1 MHSPIEAT
9 PFPASCLSPGNF
21 GAVAFCNWQR
31 HAWRRRIFAPEAFSH
46 RRRGTRSAHRH
57 VICRKGTGLASLWRY
72 LLAGLGLA
80 ALLTGVLAV
89 VYLTAP
95 QPPQRIVSEITGSKK
110 TTNGLFVARLA
121 PERGVVRQ
129 GELQSWLLT
138 LKTASGAPVEGAAI
152 AISGGMPQHDHG
164 LPTSPQATD
173 YLGNGR
179 YRIEGLKF
187 TMSGLWQLH
196 FAISA
201 AAGSDSVV
209 FNVVL

>member
-1 MHSPIEAT
+1 M
-9 PFPASCLSPGNF
+9 AS
-21 GAVAFCNWQR
+21 
-31 HAWRRRIFAPEAFSH
+31 I
-46 RRRGTRSAHRH
+46 
-57 VICRKGTGLASLWRY
+57 WRY

-80 ALLTGVLAV
+80 ALLAGVLAV

-95 QPPQRIVSEITGSKK
+95 QSAQLAGPDVSRTKN
-110 TTNGLFVARLA
+110 TDNGLFVASFL

-129 GELQSWLLT
+129 GELESWLLT
-138 LKTASGAPVEGAAI
+138 LKTKAGAPVEGAAI
-152 AISGGMPQHDHG
+152 AISGGMPQHNHG

-173 YLGNGR
+173 YLGEGR
-179 YRIEGLKF
+179 YRIDGVKF
-187 TMSGLWQLH
+187 TMSGWWQLR